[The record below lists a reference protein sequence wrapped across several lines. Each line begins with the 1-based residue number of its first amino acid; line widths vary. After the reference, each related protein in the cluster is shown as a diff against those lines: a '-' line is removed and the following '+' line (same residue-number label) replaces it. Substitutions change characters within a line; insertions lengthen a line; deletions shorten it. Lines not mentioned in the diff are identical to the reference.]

1 MVRNRFVVAA
11 LLVCLAAKL
20 QAATHAEQIDALL
33 KKFNANRQ
41 FNGAA
46 LVAEK
51 GNVILKNGYGMA
63 NFEWQIPNTPD
74 TKFRLGSITKQ
85 FTSML
90 VMQLVAEGKIKLD
103 EKMTTYLPDYRK
115 DTGDRITV
123 RMLLNHTSGI
133 PSYTSRPDI
142 REISRTP
149 VNVNEFVKKYASG
162 DLEFEPGTK
171 WAYNNSGYFILGAML
186 EKVAGKPYEQQ
197 LKERI
202 FDPIGMDSTGYDHR
216 ETILPKR
223 ASGYILGPAGY
234 RNAAYLDM
242 SVPYAAGSL
251 YSTVEDLFKWDRALY
266 TDKLLAPQ
274 FKAMLWTPGLQ
285 HYGFGWLI
293 DTMTLDDEKT
303 KAAFVAHN
311 GGIDGFSTS
320 LVRFPDTQDFV
331 VLLDNTS
338 RGDVLD
344 DIGKSIA
351 DILHDIDPPAARPSI
366 ADEIRTGA
374 NVQEMVKRY
383 RELKATK
390 PAAYN
395 FRETELNRVGYELLQ
410 SGRAADAIE
419 IFKLNVEAFPKSWNV
434 YDSLGEAYM
443 THGDHDLALANYRK
457 SLELNG
463 ENANAKEM
471 IRRMEK
477 PVVTLAPAL
486 LDRYVG
492 EYELSPGFVL
502 SVTHEGARLFVQA
515 TGQRKFELVPESETE
530 FNVSI
535 VKARVTF
542 STAPD
547 GAITLTLHQGGRDA
561 SAKKK

>member
-1 MVRNRFVVAA
+1 MVRNRFVVTA
-11 LLVCLAAKL
+11 LLVCLAANL
-20 QAATHAEQIDALL
+20 RAATHEEQIDALL

-51 GNVILKNGYGMA
+51 GNVILKKGYGMA
-63 NFEWQIPNTPD
+63 NVEWEIPNTPD

-162 DLEFEPGTK
+162 DLEFEPGKK
-171 WAYNNSGYFILGAML
+171 WSYNNSGYFILGAML
-186 EKVAGKPYEQQ
+186 ERVAGKPYEQQ

-202 FDPIGMDSTGYDHR
+202 FDPLGMSSTGYDHR

-223 ASGYILGPAGY
+223 ASGYVLGPGGY

-242 SVPYAAGSL
+242 SVPFAAGSL

-266 TDKLLAPQ
+266 TDKLLAPE
-274 FKAMLWTPGLQ
+274 FKTMLWTPGLQ

-320 LVRFPDTQDFV
+320 LVRFPETQDFV

-366 ADEIRTGA
+366 ADEIRGGA

-410 SGRAADAIE
+410 SSRAADAIE
-419 IFKLNVEAFPKSWNV
+419 IFKLNVEMYPKSWNV
-434 YDSLGEAYM
+434 YDSLAEGYM
-443 THGDHDLALANYRK
+443 IHGDRDLALTNYRK
-457 SLELNG
+457 SLELNAG
-463 ENANAKEM
+463 NDNAKEM

-477 PVVTLAPAL
+477 PVAKLAPAL
-486 LDRYVG
+486 LDRYAG
-492 EYELSPGFVL
+492 AYELAPGFVL
-502 SVTHEGARLFVQA
+502 TVTHEGDKLFAQA
-515 TGQRKFELVPESETE
+515 TGQPKFELVAESETE

-535 VKARVTF
+535 VNARVTF

-547 GAITLTLHQGGRDA
+547 GAVILTLHQGGRDVP
-561 SAKKK
+561 AKKK